1 MGYRGNAFPP
11 ESGVMGL
18 GANEGSGALSS
29 SAHNVFQKK
38 QSKDAGIR
46 ALVMLDEQGEQL
58 DRIEEGMDQI
68 NQDMKEAE
76 KNLTDM
82 AKCCGLCVCPC
93 EKLKDFDASKKV
105 WGNSQDGVVSG
116 QPSSRVMDER
126 ERMTM
131 SGGYIRRVTNDDRE
145 NEMDENLEQVGSI
158 IGNLRSMA
166 LDMSNE
172 IDTQNV
178 QIDRIMEKAAVN
190 NSRISEANQRAN
202 KLISRSDAIK
212 QEESTELPTT
222 STAPT
227 AEWKNVSIDLPSKR
241 ELATPTHVYCVTSQ
255 QESSSSPFEVQY
267 EIRTVDDQPLDSDSI
282 QDLKEECQ
290 THFPDTMQTLT
301 EEDVLHG
308 TGQRRGVTSP
318 NPASIHQ
325 TLSMREKLVQNASLS
340 VREQRT
346 SNELLETISRS
357 LELLSESMQQMV
369 ETHQDF
375 IRDTL
380 QLQRESMHILREFTS
395 GALALMH
402 EKLNGRP
409 LQP

>member
-1 MGYRGNAFPP
+1 MSFCR
-11 ESGVMGL
+11 SGTR
-18 GANEGSGALSS
+18 SS
-29 SAHNVFQKK
+29 SALRFKK
-38 QSKDAGIR
+38 RKSRFSHREIQVLLEEVSRNRHIVIGKFNRGVASELKKRTWAEITARINGVSHCPREIIEVIKKWSDLKCDTKRKVAVMRAGSSMIGDLTPVET
-46 ALVMLDEQGEQL
+46 AVH
-58 DRIEEGMDQI
+58 QI
-68 NQDMKEAE
+68 LE
-76 KNLTDM
+76 L
-82 AKCCGLCVCPC
+82 
-93 EKLKDFDASKKV
+93 ASKRRTQ
-105 WGNSQDGVVSG
+105 SEDVV
-116 QPSSRVMDER
+116 SSRVSD
-126 ERMTM
+126 
-131 SGGYIRRVTNDDRE
+131 RV
-145 NEMDENLEQVGSI
+145 
-158 IGNLRSMA
+158 A
-166 LDMSNE
+166 LDA
-172 IDTQNV
+172 I
-178 QIDRIMEKAAVN
+178 
-190 NSRISEANQRAN
+190 
-202 KLISRSDAIK
+202 RSDAIK